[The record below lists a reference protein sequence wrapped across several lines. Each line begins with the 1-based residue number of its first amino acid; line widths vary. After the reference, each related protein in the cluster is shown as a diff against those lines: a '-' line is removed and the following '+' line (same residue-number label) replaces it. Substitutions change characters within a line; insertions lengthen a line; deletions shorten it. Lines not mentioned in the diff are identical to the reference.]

1 MTVLKYKDFQGSVCF
16 EDGTL
21 VLQILHIDD
30 LIVAEC
36 DSASKVEQTFQELVD
51 DYLETCAATGKEPC
65 KSFRGSFNVRVDPH
79 LHKEAAMSAA
89 AERVSLNAWVES
101 AMRERLNQTKLS
113 REMTR
118 LFATRYEARLRIG
131 LVHTWRDYRKT
142 PDSRRSF
149 QSEIERAIQKRATV
163 N

>member
-1 MTVLKYKDFQGSVCF
+1 MTVLKYKEFQGSVSF

-36 DSASKVEQTFQELVD
+36 NCASKVEQTFQELVD

-79 LHKEAAMSAA
+79 LHKEAAMSAT

-101 AMRERLNQTKLS
+101 AMRERLNQTKLTQ
-113 REMTR
+113 EMTR
-118 LFATRYEARLRIG
+118 LFATRYVARLRIG
-131 LVHTWRDYRKT
+131 PSHARTEPFKT
-142 PDSRRSF
+142 PDYERSF
-149 QSEIERAIQKRATV
+149 HREIERAIQKRATV

>member
-1 MTVLKYKDFQGSVCF
+1 MTVLKYKNFQGSVSF

-36 DSASKVEQTFQELVD
+36 DSASKVEKTFQELVD

-79 LHKEAAMSAA
+79 LHKEAANSAA
-89 AERVSLNAWVES
+89 AERRSLNAWVES

-113 REMTR
+113 QEMAR
-118 LFATRYEARLRIG
+118 LFATRYEARLR
-131 LVHTWRDYRKT
+131 LAPRHAWTEPLKTQDYER
-142 PDSRRSF
+142 F
-149 QSEIERAIQKRATV
+149 HGEIERAIQKRATV